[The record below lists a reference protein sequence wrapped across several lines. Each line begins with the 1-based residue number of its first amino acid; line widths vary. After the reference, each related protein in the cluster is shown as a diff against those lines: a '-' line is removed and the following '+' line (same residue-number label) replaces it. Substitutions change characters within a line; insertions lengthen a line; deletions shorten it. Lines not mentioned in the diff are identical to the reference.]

1 MSEEIKP
8 KVYPNSPLGNN
19 NVITNL
25 KKNIE
30 ESPLVTYSTQLLNE
44 TVNNTNKKITDK
56 EISILDDY
64 MAIFPLSFSLLLVTI
79 ILILLYISFF

>member
-8 KVYPNSPLGNN
+8 KVYPNCLGEN

-30 ESPLVTYSTQLLNE
+30 ESPLVTYS
-44 TVNNTNKKITDK
+44 
-56 EISILDDY
+56 
-64 MAIFPLSFSLLLVTI
+64 SLTI
-79 ILILLYISFF
+79 E

>member
-8 KVYPNSPLGNN
+8 KIYPDSPLGNN

-30 ESPLVTYSTQLLNE
+30 ESPLVTYSTELLNE
-44 TVNNTNKKITDK
+44 TVNNTNKKIKDK